1 MFSHLQNKIIR
12 QVRSIH
18 TDDKGNLWFGTKGDG
33 LVRIKDYTGNVNGK
47 FPLHAISVYFPGVK
61 KDILDYNRELTEFQ
75 VFGIIPSR
83 YMDGFWIGSAENPGL
98 SYYDYKKTGS
108 LRLPVIQSYC
118 KGYIGCMK
126 RMSLLYG

>member
-83 YMDGFWIGSAENPGL
+83 YMDGFG
-98 SYYDYKKTGS
+98 
-108 LRLPVIQSYC
+108 
-118 KGYIGCMK
+118 
-126 RMSLLYG
+126 

>member
-1 MFSHLQNKIIR
+1 M
-12 QVRSIH
+12 
-18 TDDKGNLWFGTKGDG
+18 
-33 LVRIKDYTGNVNGK
+33 VRIKDYTGNVNGK

-98 SYYDYKKTGS
+98 SYYDYKKDRVTPITGDTKLLQRVHTVS
-108 LRLPVIQSYC
+108 YTHLDVYKRQRL
-118 KGYIGCMK
+118 
-126 RMSLLYG
+126 LLFSSCNESVFLSAV